1 MDSRVVIIVFLYLCC
16 CSPPLVPRKTNQGL
30 GTLKLVICF
39 CSTYSTTGF
48 SESCSHA
55 NCKMYYFERAA
66 RIYITALQT
75 GKELIFSSDE
85 IAEKTAQQ
93 SENYYSD
100 CHFNAVLDVLNE
112 EEPEYLN

>member
-1 MDSRVVIIVFLYLCC
+1 MQTKCKHYQLQQTQDAYYNSGTENEKKNRTRVFIWGGRF
-16 CSPPLVPRKTNQGL
+16 
-30 GTLKLVICF
+30 
-39 CSTYSTTGF
+39 
-48 SESCSHA
+48 
-55 NCKMYYFERAA
+55 YYFERAA

-85 IAEKTAQQ
+85 VAEKTAQQ
-93 SENYYSD
+93 SENYSSD